1 MTRRL
6 FSRLVSGLALSL
18 AAAASATALAA
29 APIALPAPETG
40 LSAPLAAAL
49 QARHSTRAFSTEPL
63 EAKQLSM
70 LFWSAL
76 GVNRPDG
83 RRVSPTALNRQEIEA
98 YLITQEGAWRYDAAK
113 HALLPMTEKS
123 LLPLIAGTQ
132 KRSQPY
138 VMTAPAAILFTGD
151 TRKLPA
157 ERAETTAATDA
168 GLAAQGAL
176 LYCAAANLACVPRT
190 TMDGATLAK
199 ELGLESGV
207 LPLLNVIAG
216 HPVR

>member
-6 FSRLVSGLALSL
+6 FSRLASGLALGL
-18 AAAASATALAA
+18 AAAASTTALASE
-29 APIALPAPETG
+29 PVSLPAPDTG
-40 LSAPLAAAL
+40 LSAPLVSAL
-49 QARHSTRAFSTEPL
+49 QARRSTRVFSPEPL
-63 EAKQLSM
+63 EATHLSM

-98 YLITQEGAWRYDAAK
+98 YLITEKGAWRYDATK
-113 HALLPMTEKS
+113 HALLPVTEKP

-132 KRSQPY
+132 KRNQPY
-138 VMTAPAAILFTGD
+138 VLTAPAAILFTGD

-176 LYCAAANLACVPRT
+176 LYCAAVGLACVPRT
-190 TMDGATLAK
+190 TMNGPELAK
-199 ELGLESGV
+199 ELGLEPGV

-216 HPVR
+216 HPIR